1 MTESEENILL
11 CPRCGTILTIYQ
23 GTDEAHCVC
32 GFVGWKSPTSGNLEV
47 PETLNSSREVR
58 VPVTAPRFSQRAK
71 SEIDAEAS
79 EVARLWNQGETYLDI
94 GASLS
99 ITAKEVE
106 RAMIAAQRRHLV
118 PKKKYRKRRGTA

>member
-1 MTESEENILL
+1 MTESEENIL

-32 GFVGWKSPTSGNLEV
+32 GFVGWKSPTSGHLEV
-47 PETLNSSREVR
+47 PETLNPLRER

-79 EVARLWNQGETYLDI
+79 EVARLWNQGETYLEI

-99 ITAKEVE
+99 LTANEVE

-118 PKKKYRKRRGTA
+118 PKKKYRKRRGTASR